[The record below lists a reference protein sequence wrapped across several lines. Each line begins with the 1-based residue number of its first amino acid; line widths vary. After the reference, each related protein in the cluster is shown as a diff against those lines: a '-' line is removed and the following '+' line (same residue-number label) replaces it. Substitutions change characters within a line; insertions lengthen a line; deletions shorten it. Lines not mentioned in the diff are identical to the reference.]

1 MAKKPPF
8 GTIEY
13 ALHHATREL
22 GVDEIERITGH
33 SRSAIYRG
41 TNSDDPL
48 GLGWFTVDMA
58 IEISSVL
65 IASGKAEYFS
75 SAIRQLAEQKTQ
87 TVMGDSEPALVLCAN
102 IAVVLADLQMALA
115 VTAKDNGKIDGEN
128 AEKIVSDIQ
137 KIIFSAGRMR
147 ETIFSESGK
156 MTKQLQEQ

>member
-87 TVMGDSEPALVLCAN
+87 TSIGDNEPAIVLCAN
-102 IAVVLADLQMALA
+102 IALVLADLQMALA
-115 VTAKDNGKIDGEN
+115 ATAEDGGKMNSEN
-128 AEKIVSDIQ
+128 AEKMVSNIQ
-137 KIIFSAGRMR
+137 KIICSAGRMR
-147 ETIFSESGK
+147 ETIFSKSASMAK
-156 MTKQLQEQ
+156 

>member
-13 ALHHATREL
+13 ALNHATREL

-65 IASGKAEYFS
+65 ISNGKAEYFS
-75 SAIRQLAEQKTQ
+75 SAIRQIAEHKTQ
-87 TVMGDSEPALVLCAN
+87 TKMGDNEPALVTCADLSITLAN
-102 IAVVLADLQMALA
+102 IQMALA
-115 VTAKDNGKIDGEN
+115 TTVESGGKIDSEN
-128 AEKIVSDIQ
+128 AETIVANIQ
-137 KIIFSAGRMR
+137 KINQLAGRIR
-147 ETIFSESGK
+147 ETIFFNAGITPAHLREK
-156 MTKQLQEQ
+156 

>member
-22 GVDEIERITGH
+22 GVDDIERITGH

-58 IEISSVL
+58 VEISSAL
-65 IASGKAEYFS
+65 IANGKAEYFS

-87 TVMGDSEPALVLCAN
+87 TIIGDDEPELVICADIALVLAG
-102 IAVVLADLQMALA
+102 LQMELA
-115 VTAKDNGKIDGEN
+115 STIKEN
-128 AEKIVSDIQ
+128 KKMDSESAEKVVSGIQ

-147 ETIFSESGK
+147 ETIFSKYAGAAK
-156 MTKQLQEQ
+156 